1 MKCNRAELF
10 VYNGMK
16 YDKPALDIPAQISI
30 LQQRGLV
37 IQDIEEAER
46 FLNNVSYF
54 RFAAYLRV
62 FENPD
67 RTFRTGSTFENAAA
81 LCSFDSELRKLIFGA
96 VQKIEIA
103 LRSRIIHQFSLAHG
117 PFWFLNPDLAADKLK
132 FSQNLATIERE
143 LERSKEDFIKEHTAK
158 YGTTD
163 FPPSWKML
171 ELVSF
176 GCLTKLYF
184 NFSDSKAKKKVCRS
198 FGVHQ
203 PEAMESWMKATNVLR
218 NWCAHHA
225 RVWNRVMP
233 VMPQNIN
240 RTQGKWISDFP
251 KVANNAYAILSCIA
265 YWLYSINPQ
274 NSFVKDLKRLF
285 RKYPSVAPSAMEFK
299 KGWRK
304 EPLWN
309 Q

>member
-81 LCSFDSELRKLIFGA
+81 LCSFDSEQRKLIFGA

-132 FSQNLATIERE
+132 FSQNLATMERE

-203 PEAMESWMKATNVLR
+203 PEAMESWMK
-218 NWCAHHA
+218 
-225 RVWNRVMP
+225 
-233 VMPQNIN
+233 
-240 RTQGKWISDFP
+240 
-251 KVANNAYAILSCIA
+251 CIA
-265 YWLYSINPQ
+265 YWLYSIAPQ
-274 NSFVKDLKRLF
+274 NSFVNDVKRLF
-285 RKYPSVAPSAMEFK
+285 RKYPSVAPSAMGFK